1 MRFAIVS
8 LCVLLCNVLH
18 VHAGPIF
25 SETHGRYTIQS
36 AEGPLNVV
44 WSHEAP
50 VNTSYFCNEPPNG
63 LEYNTL
69 DLRQNMC
76 STITQC
82 AGKLFRAS
90 ANGALVV
97 KGWSVDR
104 TTATVNAVRYFLT
117 ADDYAQTKA
126 LANGVVINFAVQY
139 PNYWINYKLTSHYKG
154 TSNCSGAQPG
164 TVADALCAVIKRRC
178 EAIQAAKHIQPD
190 GSKIRSAEAAADY
203 QGSAGYGNDVV
214 AVASISK
221 NQMEFGDIC
230 AIIGYN
236 I

>member
-1 MRFAIVS
+1 MRVVSVS
-8 LCVLLCNVLH
+8 LYIMLCNVLI
-18 VHAGPIF
+18 VHAGPI
-25 SETHGRYTIQS
+25 TIPNNGRYTLNS
-36 AEGPLNVV
+36 TNGPLNVV

-63 LEYNTL
+63 LEYSTI

-90 ANGALVV
+90 VNGGLFV
-97 KGWSVDR
+97 KGWTVER
-104 TTATVNAVRYFLT
+104 TTATVNAVSNFLT
-117 ADDYAQTKA
+117 SDDYAQTKA

-164 TVADALCAVIKRRC
+164 SVADALCAVVKRRC
-178 EAIQAAKHIQPD
+178 EAFQAAKHIQPD

-214 AVASISK
+214 VVASVSK